1 MAVGAGGSGEVRV
14 EAIVALH
21 GWERGREGGHAGKRR
36 GRRRREEIMV
46 AEGQTEAAN
55 AGVAALSVDEV
66 RLRQAQANGGAV
78 MGGILLT
85 STCTIY
91 STMPCHS

>member
-21 GWERGREGGHAGKRR
+21 RWERGREGGHAGKRR
-36 GRRRREEIMV
+36 GRRREEIMV
-46 AEGQTEAAN
+46 AVGQTEAAN
-55 AGVAALSVDEV
+55 AGVAALYVDEV

-85 STCTIY
+85 SICTIH